1 MCNFSIKYNVY
12 NSLCPLAKILMI
24 LRALAICSG
33 VKCNITSIPMFGGF
47 KLKAEKDRVEY

>member
-24 LRALAICSG
+24 LRALAIYSG
-33 VKCNITSIPMFGGF
+33 VKCNINPIPHVWSS
-47 KLKAEKDRVEY
+47 KLKKTVLNIK